1 MQVYMITNG
10 LDISALIKEDGIT
23 QSEFTRKSTQ
33 VVTLAG
39 YLEEDEIVKRR
50 IAVKLMEMRDTKW
63 YELCAALKVRPVT
76 VQYIDDKIGKT
87 TKVFYVRNP
96 SATARVVIGG
106 NTYFSG
112 GTFTLEEV

>member
-10 LDISALIKEDGIT
+10 LDISPVIKRGGIV
-23 QSEFTRKSTQ
+23 QSEFSRKSTQ

-39 YLEEDEIVKRR
+39 YLEKDEVVKRR
-50 IAVKLMEMRDTKW
+50 IVVNLMEMRDAKW
-63 YELCAALKVRPVT
+63 YELCAALKNRPVT
-76 VQYIDDKIGKT
+76 VQYIDDTIGKT
-87 TKVFYVRNP
+87 TKLFYVSNP
-96 SATARVVIGG
+96 IAAAQVVIGG